1 MKFRVRKAMVHSV
14 TVRRVNLLLLFCA
27 GDCTATGSFIQ
38 EQLYGIR
45 HSYQYK
51 SKVCDNCSSFAH
63 LLYMYK
69 YIYIYTCYPPCHCLA
84 KRQHTLSSFS
94 RESHHPARSGH
105 QLPWPATRK
114 KAMRGWLFHLALE
127 ASNRDVA
134 AQSLF
139 VGHSRPKASVVHIS
153 KKHLES
159 PPVLFRFP
167 KMNQATLD
175 RTGRAPSKTL
185 TSNRF
190 EVRWVRF
197 SAIIALSASSIPNRS
212 QV

>member
-1 MKFRVRKAMVHSV
+1 MQVIALQPVHSS
-14 TVRRVNLLLLFCA
+14 RSNY
-27 GDCTATGSFIQ
+27 TAF
-38 EQLYGIR
+38 GIR
-45 HSYQYK
+45 INTNPRS
-51 SKVCDNCSSFAH
+51 VTTALH
-63 LLYMYK
+63 LLTYSICIN
-69 YIYIYTCYPPCHCLA
+69 IYIYTCYPPCHCLA